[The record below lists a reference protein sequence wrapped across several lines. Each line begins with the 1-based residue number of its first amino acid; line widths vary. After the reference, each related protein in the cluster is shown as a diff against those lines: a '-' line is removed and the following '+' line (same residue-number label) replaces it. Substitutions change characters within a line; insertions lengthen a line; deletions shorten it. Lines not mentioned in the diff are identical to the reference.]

1 VPKTVDI
8 KKERKNFTTL
18 TNADIKAFKEIVGTE
33 NVVSDLDDVQ
43 PFVMDFTKKYVGVG
57 SVVILPTTTEQVSRC
72 LKYCNDR
79 VIAVVP

>member
-33 NVVSDLDDVQ
+33 NVVSDLDDV
-43 PFVMDFTKKYVGVG
+43 
-57 SVVILPTTTEQVSRC
+57 
-72 LKYCNDR
+72 
-79 VIAVVP
+79 